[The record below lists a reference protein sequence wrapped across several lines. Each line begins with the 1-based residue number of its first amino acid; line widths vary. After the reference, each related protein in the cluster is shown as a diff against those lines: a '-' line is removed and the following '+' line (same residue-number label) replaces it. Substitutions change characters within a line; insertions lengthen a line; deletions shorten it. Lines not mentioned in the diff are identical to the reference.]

1 MKNKNATY
9 NKFLF
14 LLRQIAGRRIAIHG
28 ARHNPRL
35 RRPIRP
41 YLRQRKKPKVVF
53 GVLRNVPSPPQ
64 RADVV
69 YPYGIG
75 GKYTK
80 IEMGK
85 VSCISDWNS

>member
-1 MKNKNATY
+1 MLISKEKPICQITLKY
-9 NKFLF
+9 LYLF
-14 LLRQIAGRRIAIHG
+14 QQIAGRRMTIYG

-41 YLRQRKKPKVVF
+41 YLRPRKKPKVVF
-53 GVLRNVPSPPQ
+53 GVLQNVPSPPR

-75 GKYTK
+75 GK
-80 IEMGK
+80 
-85 VSCISDWNS
+85 

>member
-1 MKNKNATY
+1 MSNNTEV
-9 NKFLF
+9 FIF
-14 LLRQIAGRRIAIHG
+14 VQQFTGRRMAIYG
-28 ARHNPRL
+28 ARPFQRN

-41 YLRQRKKPKVVF
+41 YLRPRKKPNVVF
-53 GVLRNVPSPPQ
+53 GVLQNVPSPPR

-75 GKYTK
+75 GKYTE

-85 VSCISDWNS
+85 VSCISYWNS